1 MPAQRHPTLFFITLC
16 GLLVLL
22 SATPR
27 AVATDE
33 AATDEAAAAAAATA
47 AGATATAADDF
58 FESQIRPLLVEHC
71 ISCHGPRRQEG
82 GLRLDSKAHLLQG
95 GDSGPAAVPGH
106 PDDSRMLNA
115 IQYTGDLQMPPTG
128 QLPKAHATA
137 LRHWIQ
143 IGLPWP
149 ATVTPLQP
157 PATVDHWAFQPLS
170 NPQVPN
176 LPDLPAATPVDA
188 FIHQRLQQ
196 AGLTMSP
203 EADRRTLIRRACY
216 SLTGL
221 PPTPAE
227 VEQFVSDPDPHAL
240 QKLIDRL
247 LESPAHAEHW
257 ARHWLDIARYSDTKG
272 YVYAREERFWVH
284 AWNYRNWVIQA
295 FARDLPYN
303 RFLLLQL
310 AADQVADSSPEDL
323 AAMGFLTIGRRFLGV
338 RRDIIDDQIDVVSRG
353 TMALTVGCARC
364 HDHKYDPIPTADY
377 YSLYGVFD
385 SSREAL
391 LPLPPTTPAHTE
403 FLTAWQQKAAEADS
417 VLQARRETT
426 SARIRS
432 RVTDYLAAQLE
443 LERYPEAGFD
453 QILTAADLL
462 PSFVHRWRDTLQQA
476 ALSSDPVFA
485 AWHAFR
491 NLSATEFPAAA
502 PDVHSRL
509 LLLPPEQLNPRVR
522 TAFLT
527 PPTSFT
533 DVIQRYGQLFQQ
545 VDHEWQTLLNTAKA
559 SNQPLPQ
566 QHPQP
571 DSEPLRQILYAP
583 AGPCFVPDEPV
594 VSTEYDFDSG
604 TCNEL
609 WKQQVELERLIL
621 NHPSRPPFSVVLKD
635 RAVPV
640 QPRIFQRGDPARR
653 GDPVP
658 RQFLELL
665 SGPERHPF
673 RHGSGRLELAHAII
687 DPANPLTARVIV
699 NRVWARH
706 FGTGLAANTGDFGLR
721 SEAPSHPEL
730 LDWLSSWFIREGYS
744 LRKLHRL
751 LLNSAVWRQ
760 QSTGPSSPTELK
772 VALDRDPANRLLW
785 RMPSRRLSFE
795 ELRDSLLA
803 AAGQLDLTPGRQP
816 RDLFATP
823 FPNCRT
829 VYGLVDRQFLPGT
842 LRLFDFANPDLHIP
856 QRSETTVPQQALFLM
871 NHPFV
876 LHQAR
881 TLAERAAA
889 HSAAPEAQAQHLF
902 QLALQ
907 RTPMPVEHSAA
918 LELLNQP
925 SPPAEPPSPTAA
937 DWNYGFGRLDES
949 AGRVVD
955 FQTLPHFTGTA
966 WQGGPA
972 FPDATLGWVQLTAT
986 GGHPGN
992 DLAHACIRRW
1002 TAPRNLTIT
1011 IQSTLVHEP
1020 EPGDGIRAFII
1031 SSRAGVLASTVI
1043 HKQTQHPAVTDIT
1056 VQAGETIDFLVDI
1069 REQLNSDQFL
1079 WSIEI
1084 SSGNAPAEPAPS
1096 ERAPAPPAPA
1106 EPAPPA
1112 KNASAALLKWASA
1125 SDFPKAPNP
1134 ELTPL
1139 QQLAQVLLC
1148 SNEFLFVD

>member
-1 MPAQRHPTLFFITLC
+1 MSAQPHPSLSVIALSSA
-16 GLLVLL
+16 LALL
-22 SATPR
+22 SAHPS
-27 AVATDE
+27 AAASDE
-33 AATDEAAAAAAATA
+33 A
-47 AGATATAADDF
+47 DF
-58 FESQIRPLLVEHC
+58 FESHIRPLLVEHC
-71 ISCHGPRRQEG
+71 ISCHGPGRQEG
-82 GLRLDSKAHLLQG
+82 GLRLDSKASLLQG
-95 GDSGPAAVPGH
+95 GNSGPEGVPGN
-106 PDDSRMLNA
+106 PEDSRMLHA
-115 IQYTGDLQMPPTG
+115 IEYSSDLQMPPTG
-128 QLPKAHATA
+128 QLPKTSADA

-149 ATVTPLQP
+149 QTVAPLQP
-157 PATVDHWAFQPLS
+157 PATRNHWAFQPLTH
-170 NPQVPN
+170 PEVPE

-188 FIHQRLQQ
+188 FIHRRLQQ
-196 AGLTMSP
+196 AGLAMSP

-227 VEQFVSDPDPHAL
+227 VEQFVADPDPQAL

-310 AADQVADSSPEDL
+310 AADQVPDSSPEDL

-338 RRDIIDDQIDVVSRG
+338 RRDIIDDQIDVVCRG

-391 LPLPPTTPAHTE
+391 LPLPANTVAHTE
-403 FLTAWQQKAAEADS
+403 FLTSWQQQATQANS
-417 VLQARRETT
+417 ILQARRETT

-432 RVTDYLAAQLE
+432 RISDYLAAQLD
-443 LERYPEAGFD
+443 LARYPEAGFD
-453 QILTAADLL
+453 QILSANDLL

-476 ALSSDPVFA
+476 AISHDPVFT
-485 AWHAFR
+485 AWHAFQKIP
-491 NLSATEFPAAA
+491 AADFPAAA
-502 PDVHSRL
+502 PAVHSQL
-509 LLLPPEQLNPRVR
+509 LQLPPQQLNPRVR

-527 PPTSFT
+527 PPASFT
-533 DVIQRYGQLFQQ
+533 QVIQRYSQ
-545 VDHEWQTLLNTAKA
+545 VFLQADQEWQTLLHTANA
-559 SNQPLPQ
+559 SKQPLPL
-566 QHPQP
+566 QHP
-571 DSEPLRQILYAP
+571 DADAEPLRQLLYDP
-583 AGPCFVPDEPV
+583 SGPCFVPDEPV

-621 NHPSRPPFSVVLKD
+621 KHPSQPPFSVVLKD
-635 RAVPV
+635 RAVPA
-640 QPRIFQRGDPARR
+640 QPQIFQRGDPARR

-658 RQFLELL
+658 RQFLALL
-665 SGPERHPF
+665 SNPQRQPF
-673 RHGSGRLELAHAII
+673 QHGSGRLELAQAII

-730 LDWLSSWFIREGYS
+730 LDWLTSWFIQEGYS

-751 LLNSAVWRQ
+751 LLNTAVWRQ
-760 QSTGPSSPTELK
+760 QSTGPSDST
-772 VALDRDPANRLLW
+772 ALQIATTRDPANRLLW

-803 AAGQLDLTPGRQP
+803 ASGQLDLTPGRRPQ
-816 RDLFATP
+816 DLFTTP
-823 FPNCRT
+823 FPKCRT
-829 VYGLVDRQFLPGT
+829 IYGLVDRQFLPGT

-876 LHQAR
+876 LLQAR
-881 TLAERAAA
+881 SLAERAATHA
-889 HSAAPEAQAQHLF
+889 TDPEAQIKHLF
-902 QLALQ
+902 QLTLQ
-907 RTPMPVEHSAA
+907 RTPMPAEHAAA

-925 SPPAEPPSPTAA
+925 SPPTEPPPITAA
-937 DWNYGFGRLDES
+937 DWSYGFGRLDES
-949 AGRVVD
+949 AGKVVN
-955 FQTLPHFTGTA
+955 FQPLPHWTGTA

-972 FPDATLGWVQLTAT
+972 FPDSALGWVQLTAT

-1020 EPGDGIRAFII
+1020 EPGDGIRAFIV

-1043 HKQTQHPAVTDIT
+1043 HKQKQQPAVTSIS
-1056 VQAGETIDFLVDI
+1056 VQAQETIDFLVDV

-1079 WSIEI
+1079 WSVKI
-1084 SSGNAPAEPAPS
+1084 SSDKTPADPVPATLTPPTNV
-1096 ERAPAPPAPA
+1096 PADPAT
-1106 EPAPPA
+1106 
-1112 KNASAALLKWASA
+1112 WDSA
-1125 SDFPKAPNP
+1125 SDFPKAPNS

-1139 QQLAQVLLC
+1139 QQLAHVLLC